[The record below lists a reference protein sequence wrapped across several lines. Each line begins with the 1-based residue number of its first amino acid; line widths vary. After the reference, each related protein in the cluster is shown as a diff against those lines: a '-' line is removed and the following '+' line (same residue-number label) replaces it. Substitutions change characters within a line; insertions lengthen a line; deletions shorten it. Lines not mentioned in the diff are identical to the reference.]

1 MTKTFKQYLQETEQ
15 GYMEETYDG
24 DDFYANYG
32 EMWYNDDFLDE
43 ASKPEFTWLDL
54 AHARRRGRI
63 PIIVQKI

>member
-32 EMWYNDDFLDE
+32 EMWYNDDLIDE
-43 ASKPEFTWLDL
+43 AFQFLIF
-54 AHARRRGRI
+54 RI
-63 PIIVQKI
+63 W